1 MQQGGGG
8 YNCDLWLASSS
19 GQSQPSPGR
28 AVDAA
33 ALHNPLHSPL
43 LMLLLLPRRASFWM
57 PSPLTLFATRSR
69 IFRTHKSLNKR
80 ACRAFI
86 ITSVCPGSQ
95 AGNQPEWDNQTG
107 GHPSRDPSPL
117 SSACSVK
124 FIAIICNCSAK
135 IEFEV
140 GSPRV
145 RHTHI

>member
-1 MQQGGGG
+1 MHQGRAG

-33 ALHNPLHSPL
+33 ALHNPLHSP
-43 LMLLLLPRRASFWM
+43 LLLPRRASFWM

-86 ITSVCPGSQ
+86 ITSVWP
-95 AGNQPEWDNQTG
+95 GNQPEWDNQTG

-140 GSPRV
+140 GSLGFGIR
-145 RHTHI
+145 ISSIYC

>member
-1 MQQGGGG
+1 MQQGEGG

-43 LMLLLLPRRASFWM
+43 LMLLLLLPRRASFWM
-57 PSPLTLFATRSR
+57 PSSLTLFATR

-86 ITSVCPGSQ
+86 ITSVWP
-95 AGNQPEWDNQTG
+95 GNQPEWDNQTG

-145 RHTHI
+145 RHTNI

>member
-19 GQSQPSPGR
+19 GQFQPSPGR

-43 LMLLLLPRRASFWM
+43 LMLLLLLPRRASFWM

-107 GHPSRDPSPL
+107 GASKQRSE
-117 SSACSVK
+117 SFVFCVQRE
-124 FIAIICNCSAK
+124 IY
-135 IEFEV
+135 
-140 GSPRV
+140 
-145 RHTHI
+145 RHHL